1 MSVNAQYNLARPG
14 SLPIRIAGYQR
25 RKMFDAFVAQ
35 TGVSPS
41 DTILDVGA
49 TSDRLYDHSNYL
61 ESWWSA
67 KSGITAIGIDDGA
80 FLETLHP
87 GLHFVRGDGC
97 ALPFADGSFDFAHS
111 SAVLEHVGN
120 RARQA
125 QFLRELFRVARRGI
139 FITTPNRWFPVEF
152 HTMLPLLHWLPPR
165 WYRATLERL
174 GHDFFAAEENL
185 NLLSPRALGELARD
199 AGVGDFGIAS
209 VSLAGLPTNL
219 LLVALK
225 DQNLSPRAR
234 SRAQDNAAPPFPS

>member
-14 SLPIRIAGYQR
+14 SLPIRIAGHQR

-35 TGVSPS
+35 TGVGPG

-61 ESWWSA
+61 ESWWPE
-67 KSGITAIGIDDGA
+67 KSDITALSLGECG
-80 FLETLHP
+80 FLEALHP
-87 GLHFVRGDGC
+87 GLHFVQGDGC
-97 ALPFADGSFDFAHS
+97 ALPFADRSFDFAHS

-125 QFLRELFRVARRGI
+125 QFLTELLRVARHGI

-152 HTMLPLLHWLPPR
+152 HTMLPLLHWLPAP
-165 WYRATLERL
+165 WYRAALDRF
-174 GHDFFAAEENL
+174 GYGFFADEANL
-185 NLLSPRALGELARD
+185 NLLSPRSLGEIARD
-199 AGVGDFGIAS
+199 AGARNFGIAS

-219 LLVALK
+219 LLFARK
-225 DQNLSPRAR
+225 D
-234 SRAQDNAAPPFPS
+234 